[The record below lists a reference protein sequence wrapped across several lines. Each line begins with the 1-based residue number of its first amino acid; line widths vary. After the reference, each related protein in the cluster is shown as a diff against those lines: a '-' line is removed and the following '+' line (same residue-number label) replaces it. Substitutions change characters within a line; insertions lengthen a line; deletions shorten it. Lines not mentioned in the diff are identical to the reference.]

1 MESIRKHLEE
11 ASTVLDK
18 FLTDDENLKA
28 IQHGAELLYTA
39 LGNGHKVLSC
49 GNGGS
54 MSDSM
59 HFAEELTGKF
69 REERPAIPA
78 IALGAD
84 PAFTSCTSN
93 DFGYD
98 HVFARGVEA
107 YGNPGDVLLA
117 FSTSGNSGNVIKA
130 IHKAQEASMN
140 VIGLTGK
147 DGGKMAGLCDAEIR
161 VPHHGY
167 ADRIQEVHIKVVHIF
182 INLTEQHLGYS

>member
-1 MESIRKHLEE
+1 MEKIRQHLEE
-11 ASTVLDK
+11 ASSVLDK
-18 FLTDDENLKA
+18 FLTDDENLRA
-28 IQHGAELLYTA
+28 IEYGAELLYTA
-39 LGNGHKVLSC
+39 LGDGKKVLSC

-59 HFAEELTGKF
+59 HFAEELVGKF

-98 HVFARGVEA
+98 EVFARGVEA
-107 YGNPGDVLLA
+107 YGKPGDVLLA

-130 IHKAQEASMN
+130 IHKAREAYMR

-182 INLTEQHLGYS
+182 INLTEQHLGYV